1 MGSTDPG
8 LGENFVLKHGC
19 DFCVFGDKPE
29 GCCSFHYS
37 LLFLT
42 FPDWTKCLTEKKKF
56 IFMFNGLCVEG
67 ALGLGCLH
75 CTCKALS
82 LSYNPGPESLSV
94 Q

>member
-42 FPDWTKCLTEKKKF
+42 FPDWTKCLTEKKSLF
-56 IFMFNGLCVEG
+56 LCLMDCVWKG
-67 ALGLGCLH
+67 HWAWAVCIVHARL
-75 CTCKALS
+75 
-82 LSYNPGPESLSV
+82 YP
-94 Q
+94 